1 MAITSLRLYD
11 TNAVQ
16 KVLPVWL
23 AQAHVQEAAARK
35 VPQGRK
41 VLRMRPQ
48 LTQAIL
54 RARPAVVARPYLSGL
69 DRQTCGQSR
78 ATKESPWCLTSPSR
92 R

>member
-1 MAITSLRLYD
+1 MALYGPLRHKR
-11 TNAVQ
+11 AVQ

-23 AQAHVQEAAARK
+23 AQEGAT
-35 VPQGRK
+35 QGRK

-78 ATKESPWCLTSPSR
+78 ATKESAWCLTSPSR